1 MRTLIDVLKSEKES
15 NYQGGIYHKLQ
26 IDFAYNTNHIEGS
39 RLTHEQT
46 RYIFE
51 TNTIGVENNGAINI
65 NDIYETVNHFRCF
78 DYIIDTYE
86 QPLNECYVKE
96 LHRLLKAGV
105 VDKNAVIGEYKVY
118 PNSVGLLETVL
129 PANVPYE
136 MNNLF
141 ESCSNEKL
149 SLYDI
154 ADFHVRYESIHPFYD
169 GNGRTGR
176 LIMFKQCLDN
186 DVLPFIVDDRD
197 KIFYYKGLSEWQMND
212 NSERL
217 ISVFLDAQDRMEA
230 VLNYFEIDYSRSER
244 TYAEALKNGKGV
256 LNQSIDKNR
265 T

>member
-1 MRTLIDVLKSEKES
+1 M
-15 NYQGGIYHKLQ
+15 
-26 IDFAYNTNHIEGS
+26 
-39 RLTHEQT
+39 
-46 RYIFE
+46 
-51 TNTIGVENNGAINI
+51 
-65 NDIYETVNHFRCF
+65 
-78 DYIIDTYE
+78 
-86 QPLNECYVKE
+86 
-96 LHRLLKAGV
+96 
-105 VDKNAVIGEYKVY
+105 
-118 PNSVGLLETVL
+118 LETTL

-141 ESCSNEKL
+141 ELCNNEKL
-149 SLYDI
+149 SLFDI

-176 LIMFKQCLDN
+176 MIMFKQCLDN
-186 DVLPFIVDDRD
+186 DVMPFIVDDRD

-256 LNQSIDKNR
+256 LDQSIDKNR

>member
-1 MRTLIDVLKSEKES
+1 M
-15 NYQGGIYHKLQ
+15 
-26 IDFAYNTNHIEGS
+26 
-39 RLTHEQT
+39 
-46 RYIFE
+46 
-51 TNTIGVENNGAINI
+51 
-65 NDIYETVNHFRCF
+65 
-78 DYIIDTYE
+78 
-86 QPLNECYVKE
+86 
-96 LHRLLKAGV
+96 

-197 KIFYYKGLSEWQMND
+197 KLFKVLYIVVPILLFLIAGGAIFFILRK
-212 NSERL
+212 
-217 ISVFLDAQDRMEA
+217 
-230 VLNYFEIDYSRSER
+230 
-244 TYAEALKNGKGV
+244 K
-256 LNQSIDKNR
+256 
-265 T
+265 